1 MLSEDD
7 HFYGLNDTRISVEGQ
22 FKSCALH
29 LSCAFCSIIHRAD
42 SGRRVFHLASF
53 SPWPSDL
60 TELSA
65 IREDPPT
72 DLSPYSK
79 GRRMIGKG
87 WYTTLGFVCAAPHPV
102 SISKGREVEEGDN
115 ALVPPIFPISS
126 TYSTIQWRTRQ
137 MYLYS
142 ECNPQRWSSS
152 LQMHHLRVKRHPL
165 WLHDIW
171 RKQIITKEKWME

>member
-65 IREDPPT
+65 IREDPPK

-126 TYSTIQWRTRQ
+126 TYSTTVYNGEHARCSSTLNVILSAGPAVYKCITWEWRDTHYDY
-137 MYLYS
+137 MTF
-142 ECNPQRWSSS
+142 EEN
-152 LQMHHLRVKRHPL
+152 KL
-165 WLHDIW
+165 WP
-171 RKQIITKEKWME
+171 